1 MLFIIRARDNVK
13 VKDDYVL
20 AEWELHGLFGQVHNA
35 PPENENWRKFSQ
47 SLTELKAHIL
57 TDKQGDKDAKIYW
70 CEQPKVNITDL
81 FHRLTY
87 AQQVAV
93 YNDNEQSRQLAEAHY
108 SIRWCSKILESKSN
122 TILIF
127 VPLFCI
133 LELCE
138 AVSKSSNQAATR
150 NLEEIIGGLLSHG
163 NEKFPASRFT
173 GKRTSTHLAHGAH
186 IYKAKFF
193 PRVARTIANGLL
205 PDTNGRLLLDPFVG
219 SGTSQLEASA
229 LGMHSIGLDMD
240 PLCAEMTRTK
250 LDLIETG
257 QIGDSEQL
265 DDFRQAFVTGRASQL
280 PIIASGAKQHSL
292 PIPEFLKHRLPSDV
306 ADELVSQGA
315 LIASAIQAAQVS
327 PRVKAILR
335 IAFSDALSRKVRFR
349 FHGLGHGRFAV
360 ELGKKPLLNLFR
372 DQLTSLHR
380 TLYMYEF
387 LRNRL
392 PFPSQTTAITMR
404 GDARAIPLEAEI
416 VDLVITSPPYIP
428 ASSGRENYAKTRA
441 LSFLALNIATEQEVD
456 TLDRNLT
463 GSMNRKLDNPDIN
476 LPNQAI
482 EFVRWLSNDPHRSL
496 KAKPTEA
503 YFSDLRQALVQCWRV
518 LKPGS
523 RCVFIVA
530 KSNTFYTYKT
540 REIARA
546 FDNESVTAELGQQ
559 AGFRLQQIIHNRLD
573 KLNPVARPR
582 ARDEYFESIIV
593 FEKP

>member
-20 AEWELHGLFGQVHNA
+20 AEWELNGLFGQVHKA
-35 PPENENWRKFSQ
+35 PPENENWQEFAQ
-47 SLTELKAHIL
+47 SLTELNAPMIV
-57 TDKQGDKDAKIYW
+57 DKQGHEDVKFYW
-70 CEQPKVNITDL
+70 CEQPKVNITNL

-93 YNDNEQSRQLAEAHY
+93 YGDNEQSRQLTEAHY

-122 TILIF
+122 PILIF

-133 LELCE
+133 LELSE
-138 AVSKSSNQAATR
+138 AIAKSSNRAATHK
-150 NLEEIIGGLLSHG
+150 LEEIIAELLSHG
-163 NEKFPASRFT
+163 NEKFTTSRFT
-173 GKRTSTHLAHGAH
+173 EQRTSTYLAHGAH

-193 PRVARTIANGLL
+193 PRVARTIANSLL

-229 LGMHSIGLDMD
+229 LGMPSIGLDMD

-250 LDLIETG
+250 LNLIEAG
-257 QIGDSEQL
+257 QIGDIEQL
-265 DDFRQAFVTGRASQL
+265 DDLRQAFVNGRVSQL
-280 PIIASGAKQHSL
+280 PLIASGTRQQFSL
-292 PIPEFLKHRLPSDV
+292 IPEFLIPRLPSDV
-306 ADELVSQGA
+306 VAELVTQGT
-315 LIASAIQAAQVS
+315 LIASVIQSTQLS

-349 FHGLGHGRFAV
+349 FHGLGHGRFAL

-372 DQLTSLHR
+372 DRLTSIHK
-380 TLYMYEF
+380 TLYLYEF

-392 PFPSQTTAITMR
+392 PFPSQTTAIAMR
-404 GDARAIPLEAEI
+404 GDARAIPLEPEI

-441 LSFLALNIATEQEVD
+441 LSFLALNIATEKEID
-456 TLDRNLT
+456 GLEHNLT
-463 GSMNRKLDNPDIN
+463 GSMNRKLDTYDLN
-476 LPNQAI
+476 LPI
-482 EFVRWLSNDPHRSL
+482 EAKKFVQWLSNDPNRSL
-496 KAKPTEA
+496 KSAPTEA
-503 YFSDLRQALVQCWRV
+503 YFADIRQTLAQCWRV

-540 REIARA
+540 REITRV

-559 AGFRLQQIIHNRLD
+559 AGFRLQQVIHSRLD